1 MTDALDVI
9 SPKAFAVEYRG
20 ERLELTP
27 LTVAELRAFIDAAQ
41 PVMPALQLLANGEG
55 AREVAVF
62 ADVLLDFGEE
72 LAAFAAVGARRSKEW
87 IQGEQ
92 SIPAFIALVGKVVEA
107 NIDFFHLAVQ
117 RYLRAEATSGSGA
130 GKTPCSSSSDTA
142 TASKPSA
149 DTPSSS

>member
-9 SPKAFAVEYRG
+9 SPMTFAVEYRG

-27 LTVAELRAFIDAAQ
+27 LTVAELRSFIDAAQ

-72 LAAFAAVGARRSKEW
+72 LAAFAAVGARRTKEW

-117 RYLRAEATSGSGA
+117 RYLRGEDASRNGA
-130 GKTPCSSSSDTA
+130 GRTPSSSSLDTA
-142 TASKPSA
+142 TASMPSA
-149 DTPSSS
+149 DTRSAS

>member
-1 MTDALDVI
+1 MNDALDVI
-9 SPKAFAVEYRG
+9 SPRSFALDYRG

-41 PVMPALQLLANGEG
+41 PVMPALQLLANVEG

-62 ADVLLDFGEE
+62 SDVLLDFGEE
-72 LAAFAAVGARRSKEW
+72 LAAFAAVGARRSKGW

-92 SIPAFIALVGKVVEA
+92 SIPAFIALVGKVIEA

-117 RYLRAEATSGSGA
+117 RHLRAAAAIANGTGPTPSSTSLA
-130 GKTPCSSSSDTA
+130 TA
-142 TASKPSA
+142 TASTPSA